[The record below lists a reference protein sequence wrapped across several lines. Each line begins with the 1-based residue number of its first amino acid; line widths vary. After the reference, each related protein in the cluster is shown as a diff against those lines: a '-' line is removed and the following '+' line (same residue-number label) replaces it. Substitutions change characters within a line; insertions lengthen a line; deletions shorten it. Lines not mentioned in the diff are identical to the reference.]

1 MEVWLHGLVRRPLA
15 GAPVSHESPAPPVR
29 PGVWGLG
36 PHRVP
41 DRHVLRTCR
50 GCRANFALPGRG
62 AAPHTSIHPPS
73 ISTIPFHSPSASIPP
88 FSPSFISLHFPS
100 PLFPSFLPSF
110 IPPSSPFRFLSPL
123 SRPSHLSI
131 LFLPPFVSLC
141 GSSCPSCFP
150 GRPLLRQPRARTF
163 LGRRKKTL
171 ASRPGHLV
179 SYGAFC
185 GRNSMAE

>member
-1 MEVWLHGLVRRPLA
+1 MEVWSHGLVRRPLA

-73 ISTIPFHSPSASIPP
+73 ISTIPFHSPSV
-88 FSPSFISLHFPS
+88 SL
-100 PLFPSFLPSF
+100 PLFSLSPFLPFLPS
-110 IPPSSPFRFLSPL
+110 SL
-123 SRPSHLSI
+123 
-131 LFLPPFVSLC
+131 LFLPPLFLPFVRLC
-141 GSSCPSCFP
+141 GPSWLSCFP
-150 GRPLLRQPRARTF
+150 WEPRPDPPAHGLFSPWAKKHLRRDPGIWYLMGRSAGVIQWQNRSFPCFLRGFDSLRPLHTPS
-163 LGRRKKTL
+163 G
-171 ASRPGHLV
+171 
-179 SYGAFC
+179 C
-185 GRNSMAE
+185 

>member
-73 ISTIPFHSPSASIPP
+73 TLHPSPPSPFIPP
-88 FSPSFISLHFPS
+88 PS
-100 PLFPSFLPSF
+100 PFPSFPFPPLPS
-110 IPPSSPFRFLSPL
+110 I
-123 SRPSHLSI
+123 
-131 LFLPPFVSLC
+131 LPPFPSSSFPSLRASLWSFVAFVFSLGTPAPILPRTGFFRLGQKNTC
-141 GSSCPSCFP
+141 VETRAFGILW
-150 GRPLLRQPRARTF
+150 GVLRA
-163 LGRRKKTL
+163 
-171 ASRPGHLV
+171 
-179 SYGAFC
+179 
-185 GRNSMAE
+185 

>member
-73 ISTIPFHSPSASIPP
+73 ISTIPFHSPSVSLPL
-88 FSPSFISLHFPS
+88 FSLSSPSFHPPSFSFLLFSFPS
-100 PLFPSFLPSF
+100 CVFVVLRGFRVFPGNPRSDPPAHGLFSPWAKKHLRRDPGIWYLMGRSAGVIQWQNRSFPCFLRGFDSLRPLH
-110 IPPSSPFRFLSPL
+110 PPSG
-123 SRPSHLSI
+123 
-131 LFLPPFVSLC
+131 C
-141 GSSCPSCFP
+141 
-150 GRPLLRQPRARTF
+150 
-163 LGRRKKTL
+163 
-171 ASRPGHLV
+171 
-179 SYGAFC
+179 
-185 GRNSMAE
+185 